1 MKTPSVGG
9 KLPEERGKR
18 ADRWRWGAL
27 VLVSMALFLDAVDVS
42 IVNIALPNIQRDL
55 QLTTTDLQWVQGVYV
70 LTYAGLMLLGGRAA
84 DLLGRRRIFLL
95 GATLFGLA
103 SLSGGLANSGWLLIL
118 ARGIQGIGAALT
130 VPSATSI
137 ITTTF
142 AEGPERN
149 KALGIFTGTG
159 AAGFTCGLVLG
170 GVLTNF
176 ISWHW
181 VFFVS
186 VPFVLLILL
195 LTRIVAHESRRV
207 ARSRSYD
214 LGDAVPVEW
223 HSALFHERSHPR
235 TCPKKDTSTL
245 FISEDHKW

>member
-9 KLPEERGKR
+9 KLPEEGGKR

-84 DLLGRRRIFLL
+84 HLLGRRRIFLL

-118 ARGIQGIGAALT
+118 ARGLQDIGAALT
-130 VPSATSI
+130 MPAATSI
-137 ITTTF
+137 LTTTF
-142 AEGPERN
+142 PAGPERN
-149 KALGIFTGTG
+149 KALGIVTAPAG
-159 AAGFTCGLVLG
+159 AGFTSGLGFGRGLA
-170 GVLTNF
+170 
-176 ISWHW
+176 S
-181 VFFVS
+181 
-186 VPFVLLILL
+186 
-195 LTRIVAHESRRV
+195 
-207 ARSRSYD
+207 
-214 LGDAVPVEW
+214 
-223 HSALFHERSHPR
+223 
-235 TCPKKDTSTL
+235 
-245 FISEDHKW
+245 